1 MKVSDIQA
9 IDVHAHY
16 GLYDRGPDLIRTC
29 MSGDA
34 QRVIDLARLAQTS
47 LTLVSPLQA
56 LMPRYKADTLGGNE
70 HAAQT
75 LPRHPELR
83 QWVVIDPLKTDT
95 YAQAEPM
102 LASPCCVGIKIHPEE
117 HGYPIKEHGR
127 QIFEFAAK
135 HQAIVLT
142 HSGEENSLPEDFV
155 PFAND
160 FPEALVILAHIGC
173 TVDEDPGHQVRAMQ
187 QSKHGNIFADTSSA
201 QSIINGLIEW
211 AVAEIGS
218 ERILYGTDTPLY
230 SAPMQRSR
238 IDRAE
243 IPDADKQRIL
253 RDNAMKLFQLSE
265 AEVPAAAATHAG

>member
-1 MKVSDIQA
+1 MSTEQIQA

-16 GLYDRGPDLIRTC
+16 GIYWREEFPPLSNQLFT
-29 MSGDA
+29 GDA
-34 QRVIDLARLAQTS
+34 ETVARRAAACNVT
-47 LTLVSPLQA
+47 TTVVSPL
-56 LMPRYKADTLGGNE
+56 LGLFPRGRADAAAGNE
-70 HAAQT
+70 EAAQIVPAT
-75 LPRHPELR
+75 KGLL
-83 QWVVIDPLKTDT
+83 QWVIVDPKNPRTYEQADVMLK
-95 YAQAEPM
+95 QPH
-102 LASPCCVGIKIHPEE
+102 CVGIKIHPEE

-155 PFAND
+155 PFADD
-160 FPEALVILAHIGC
+160 FPEARVILAHIGC
-173 TVDEDPGHQVRAMQ
+173 TIDEDPGHQVHAMQ
-187 QSKHGNIFADTSSA
+187 QSKHGNVFADTSSA
-201 QSIINGLIEW
+201 QSIVNGLIEW
-211 AVAEIGS
+211 AVAEVGS

-253 RDNAMKLFQLSE
+253 RDNAMKLFQFSE
-265 AEVPAAAATHAG
+265 VEVPAAAV